1 MYVLMCMGLRRRLSA
16 DIGKPGEGRSLD
28 DPDDPY
34 REFNA
39 EAEAYQQEVKR
50 MEQERRLTSLMQML
64 GAVTGEDVP
73 AADEAWM
80 ASIDPLWP
88 IASVDR
94 PTVGAHHRWAAFED
108 RHPKL
113 KAIPPSERAELAKQA
128 HPGESWSELLYRL
141 GYSKQGKSK
150 S

>member
-1 MYVLMCMGLRRRLSA
+1 MDNA
-16 DIGKPGEGRSLD
+16 
-28 DPDDPY
+28 DDPY

-39 EAEAYQQEVKR
+39 EAEAYQEEVKR
-50 MEQERRLTSLMQML
+50 LEQQRRVASLMQML
-64 GAVTGEDVP
+64 EAVSGEDVP
-73 AADEAWM
+73 AADDAWM
-80 ASIDPLWP
+80 ASINPLWP

-94 PTVGAHHRWAAFED
+94 PTLGAHQRWAAFED

-128 HPGESWSELLYRL
+128 YPGESWSELLYRL

>member
-1 MYVLMCMGLRRRLSA
+1 M
-16 DIGKPGEGRSLD
+16 DNPN
-28 DPDDPY
+28 DPY

-39 EAEAYQQEVKR
+39 EAEAYQEEVKR
-50 MEQERRLTSLMQML
+50 IEQERRVASFLQML
-64 GAVTGEDVP
+64 GAMAGEEVS
-73 AADEAWM
+73 AADDDWI
-80 ASIDPLWP
+80 ASIEP
-88 IASVDR
+88 IGSSLSVER
-94 PTVGAHHRWAAFED
+94 PTIGAHQRWAAFED

-141 GYSKQGKSK
+141 GYSNQGKSK

>member
-1 MYVLMCMGLRRRLSA
+1 M
-16 DIGKPGEGRSLD
+16 
-28 DPDDPY
+28 DDPY

-39 EAEAYQQEVKR
+39 EAEAYQEEVKR
-50 MEQERRLTSLMQML
+50 LEQERRVTSLMKML

-73 AADEAWM
+73 AADDAWM
-80 ASIDPLWP
+80 ASIDPLYSLTN
-88 IASVDR
+88 ADR
-94 PTVGAHHRWAAFED
+94 ANVAAHQRWAAFED

-141 GYSKQGKSK
+141 GYSKRGR
-150 S
+150 